1 MIFSVLG
8 YLSKPYY
15 VIFCGASPLHIFFT
29 DSKVRDNKIL
39 IYSFTTLI
47 WLIFIHILS
56 LITLIHGVQNKI
68 FIGGPPAYSP
78 PFKWYQIIHVL
89 NLWLLAA
96 GRVGASVSQI
106 CWRTVGRWRAL
117 HTQWF
122 AAGRPVP
129 LLGMRPERREWRDE
143 DVSTQLPHHKWGHHG
158 HGNGWSYG
166 MSMMVEW
173 AKRGCQ
179 NPCNWKTL
187 DQWNPWL
194 TVIDGWSTQES
205 KRTMIK
211 YYGASNKGRC
221 SSCQHFLSIAWS
233 CES

>member
-1 MIFSVLG
+1 MGSRIHFLLVGLQHTVPPRHRVL
-8 YLSKPYY
+8 
-15 VIFCGASPLHIFFT
+15 C
-29 DSKVRDNKIL
+29 
-39 IYSFTTLI
+39 
-47 WLIFIHILS
+47 
-56 LITLIHGVQNKI
+56 
-68 FIGGPPAYSP
+68 
-78 PFKWYQIIHVL
+78 FKRYQIIHVL
-89 NLWLLAA
+89 TLWLLAA

-106 CWRTVGRWRAL
+106 CWRTVGQWRAL

-166 MSMMVEW
+166 LLMMVEW

-194 TVIDGWSTQES
+194 MVIYWWLIHPGNQNEQWLN
-205 KRTMIK
+205 TMEHP
-211 YYGASNKGRC
+211 ANVC

-233 CES
+233 CVS